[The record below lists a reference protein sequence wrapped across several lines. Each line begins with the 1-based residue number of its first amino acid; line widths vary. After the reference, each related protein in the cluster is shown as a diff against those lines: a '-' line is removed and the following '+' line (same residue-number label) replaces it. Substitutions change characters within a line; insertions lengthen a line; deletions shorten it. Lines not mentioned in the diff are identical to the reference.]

1 MKTLEVTDEQYAYI
15 QRLREAIAAEVVG
28 EYGFVRERDA
38 VQYLIDNVEGN
49 VEVEGDVPSSAIEDV
64 SRAADAAITGEHDE
78 AVADEAAPAASEAA
92 ATDDADAPEDDADEA
107 DEADAEDDAD
117 EADDVDAE
125 DGTADDD
132 DKLNAMMNLLET
144 HEDKWEE
151 SPSGDHRYRVSLPDG
166 ATEDAQTKDDVRAIL
181 FKNY

>member
-38 VQYLIDNVEGN
+38 VQYLIDNVDGD
-49 VEVEGDVPSSAIEDV
+49 VEVEGDVTSSAIEDV
-64 SRAADAAITGEHDE
+64 SRAADAAIAGEHDE
-78 AVADEAAPAASEAA
+78 AAADEAASAASEAA
-92 ATDDADAPEDDADEA
+92 ATDDGDVSDDGADAATADEA
-107 DEADAEDDAD
+107 DEADGE
-117 EADDVDAE
+117 DAE
-125 DGTADDD
+125 AGTADDD

-151 SPSGDHRYRVSLPDG
+151 SPSGDHRYRVTLPDG
-166 ATEDAQTKDDVRAIL
+166 ATEDVQTKDDVRAIL